1 LKKATIDYSKEH
13 LLVLEDDPHFREEL
27 LRTLSFLGLKA
38 NPALNAPQAFEM
50 LKENHFTFLLSDLT
64 MPDSERLKV
73 IQKVVLNHPE
83 VSVLAMTTVPKG
95 YPYKEVITAGA
106 SDFVK
111 KPFEPGELEA
121 KVQRIILDRDRRAEL
136 SELSITDSLTGLYN
150 QRHFY
155 TRLKEELARAKR
167 QYRPFSLILL
177 DLDDF
182 KAYNDTYGH
191 VAGDEVLRGFG
202 RIISHLIRE
211 GADSG
216 YRYGG
221 DEFAIILTEA
231 DRGMAEEICTRIKK
245 SLEKEEYDA
254 STGYS
259 TYSTGMTVKALVEE
273 ADKALYKAKL
283 RITDDVG

>member
-13 LLVLEDDPHFREEL
+13 LLVLENDPYFREEL
-27 LRTLSFLGLKA
+27 VQTLSVLGFKV
-38 NPALNAPQAFEM
+38 NPASSVSQALEM
-50 LKENHFTFLLSDLT
+50 LKKNQFTFLLSDLT
-64 MPDSERLKV
+64 MPDSKRLKV
-73 IQKVVLNHPE
+73 IQDVVLNYPK
-83 VSVLAMTTVPKG
+83 VSVLAMTTAPQG
-95 YPYKEVITAGA
+95 YPYKEVIAAGA
-106 SDFVK
+106 SDFLR
-111 KPFEPGELEA
+111 KPFETGELEA
-121 KVQRIILDRDRRAEL
+121 KVQRIIVDRDRRAEL
-136 SELSITDSLTGLYN
+136 SALSITDSLTGLFN

-167 QYRPFSLILL
+167 QFRPFSLILL

-191 VAGDEVLRGFG
+191 LAGDEVLRSFG

-231 DRGMAEEICTRIKK
+231 DRGMAEEICKRIEK
-245 SLEKEEYDA
+245 SLAKQEYNA
-254 STGYS
+254 SMGYS
-259 TYSTGMTVKALVEE
+259 TYSEGMTVKDLVEE
-273 ADKALYKAKL
+273 ADKGLYKSKL
-283 RITDDVG
+283 RIAENVG

>member
-13 LLVLEDDPHFREEL
+13 LLVLENDPHFREEL
-27 LRTLSFLGLKA
+27 VRTLSVLGFKV
-38 NPALNAPQAFEM
+38 NPASSVSQALKM
-50 LKENHFTFLLSDLT
+50 LKKNQFTFLLSDLT

-73 IQKVVLNHPE
+73 IQDVVLNHPK
-83 VSVLAMTTVPKG
+83 VSVLAMTTVPQG
-95 YPYKEVITAGA
+95 YPYKGVITAGA

-111 KPFEPGELEA
+111 KPFEAGELEA
-121 KVQRIILDRDRRAEL
+121 KVQRVIVDRDLRAEL
-136 SELSITDSLTGLYN
+136 SELSITDSLTGLFN

-167 QYRPFSLILL
+167 QFRPFSLILL

-191 VAGDEVLRGFG
+191 FAGDEVLRSFG
-202 RIISHLIRE
+202 GVISHLIRE

-221 DEFAIILTEA
+221 DEFGIILTEA
-231 DRGMAEEICTRIKK
+231 DLGMAEEICKRIEK
-245 SLEKEEYDA
+245 SLAKEEYDA
-254 STGYS
+254 SMGYS
-259 TYSTGMTVKALVEE
+259 TYSAGMTVKDLVEE
-273 ADKALYKAKL
+273 ADKALYKSKL
-283 RITDDVG
+283 RIGDNVG

>member
-1 LKKATIDYSKEH
+1 MKKASIDYSKEH
-13 LLVLEDDPHFREEL
+13 LLVLENDPHFREEL
-27 LRTLSFLGLKA
+27 LQILSVLGFKA
-38 NPALNAPQAFEM
+38 NPATNVSQALEM
-50 LKENHFTFLLSDLT
+50 LKENHFTFLLSDLS

-73 IQKVVLNHPE
+73 IQDVALNHPE

-95 YPYKEVITAGA
+95 YAYKEVITAGA

-111 KPFEPGELEA
+111 KPFEAGELEA
-121 KVQRIILDRDRRAEL
+121 KVQRIIVDRERRAEL

-191 VAGDEVLRGFG
+191 FAGDEVLRSFG
-202 RIISHLIRE
+202 GIISHLIRE

-231 DRGMAEEICTRIKK
+231 DLGMAEEICRRIKK
-245 SLEKEEYDA
+245 SLEKEEYNA
-254 STGYS
+254 SMGYS
-259 TYSTGMTVKALVEE
+259 TYSNGMTVKDLVEE
-273 ADKALYKAKL
+273 ADKALYKSKL
-283 RITDDVG
+283 RIMDGVG

>member
-1 LKKATIDYSKEH
+1 MEN
-13 LLVLEDDPHFREEL
+13 DPHFREEL
-27 LRTLSFLGLKA
+27 LQTLSVLGFKA
-38 NPALNAPQAFEM
+38 NPATNVSQALEM
-50 LKENHFTFLLSDLT
+50 LKENHFTFLLSDLS

-73 IQKVVLNHPE
+73 IQDVALNHPE

-95 YPYKEVITAGA
+95 YAYKEVITAGA

-111 KPFEPGELEA
+111 KPFEAGELEA
-121 KVQRIILDRDRRAEL
+121 KVQRIIVDRERRAEL

-191 VAGDEVLRGFG
+191 FAGDEVLRSFG
-202 RIISHLIRE
+202 GIISHLIRE

-231 DRGMAEEICTRIKK
+231 DLGMAEEICRRIKK
-245 SLEKEEYDA
+245 SLEKEEYNA
-254 STGYS
+254 SMGYS
-259 TYSTGMTVKALVEE
+259 TYSNGMTVKDLVEE
-273 ADKALYKAKL
+273 ADKALYKSKL
-283 RITDDVG
+283 RIMDGVG

>member
-1 LKKATIDYSKEH
+1 MKKATIDYNKEQ
-13 LLVLEDDPHFREEL
+13 LLVLENDPHFREEL
-27 LRTLSFLGLKA
+27 LRTLSALGFKA
-38 NPALNAPQAFEM
+38 NPAPNVSQALEM
-50 LKENHFTFLLSDLT
+50 IKENHFTFLLSDLT

-73 IQKVVLNHPE
+73 FHDVVLNHPE

-95 YPYKEVITAGA
+95 YPYKEVIIAGA

-111 KPFEPGELEA
+111 KPFEAGELEA

-136 SELSITDSLTGLYN
+136 SELSITDSLTGLFN

-167 QYRPFSLILL
+167 QFRPFSLILL

-191 VAGDEVLRGFG
+191 FAGDEVLRGFG
-202 RIISHLIRE
+202 GIISHLIRE

-231 DRGMAEEICTRIKK
+231 DRGMVEEICRRIEK
-245 SLEKEEYDA
+245 SLKKEEYNA
-254 STGYS
+254 SMGYS
-259 TYSTGMTVKALVEE
+259 TYNEGMTVKDLVEE
-273 ADKALYKAKL
+273 ADKALYKSKL
-283 RITDDVG
+283 RIAGGVG

>member
-1 LKKATIDYSKEH
+1 MKKATFDYSKEH
-13 LLVLEDDPHFREEL
+13 LLVLEKDSQFREEL
-27 LRTLSFLGLKA
+27 LRTLSVLGLKA
-38 NPALNAPQAFEM
+38 NPATSVSQALEM

-64 MPDSERLKV
+64 GPDSKRLKV
-73 IQKVVLNHPE
+73 FQDVVLNHPE
-83 VSVLAMTTVPKG
+83 ISVLVMTTVPKG
-95 YPYKEVITAGA
+95 YAYKEVISAGA

-111 KPFEPGELEA
+111 KPFEAGELEA

-136 SELSITDSLTGLYN
+136 SELSITDALTGLYN

-191 VAGDEVLRGFG
+191 FAGDEVLRSFG
-202 RIISHLIRE
+202 GIISHLIRE

-231 DRGMAEEICTRIKK
+231 DRGMAEEICRRIEK
-245 SLEKEEYDA
+245 SLEAEEYNA
-254 STGYS
+254 SMGYS
-259 TYSTGMTVKALVEE
+259 TYSSGMTVKNLVEE
-273 ADKALYKAKL
+273 ADKALYKSKL
-283 RITDDVG
+283 RIPDNVG

>member
-1 LKKATIDYSKEH
+1 MKKATLDYSKEH
-13 LLVLEDDPHFREEL
+13 LLVLENDSHFREEL
-27 LRTLSFLGLKA
+27 LRTLSVLGLKA
-38 NPALNAPQAFEM
+38 NPATSVSQALEM
-50 LKENHFTFLLSDLT
+50 LKENHFTFLLSDFT
-64 MPDSERLKV
+64 GPDSKRLKV
-73 IQKVVLNHPE
+73 FQDIVLNYPE
-83 VSVLAMTTVPKG
+83 VSVLVMTTVPKG
-95 YPYKEVITAGA
+95 YPYTKVISAGA

-111 KPFEPGELEA
+111 KPFEAGELEA

-167 QYRPFSLILL
+167 QFRPFSLILL

-191 VAGDEVLRGFG
+191 FAGDEVLRSFG
-202 RIISHLIRE
+202 RIISNLIRE

-231 DRGMAEEICTRIKK
+231 DRGMAEEICRRIEK
-245 SLEKEEYDA
+245 SLEKEEYNA
-254 STGYS
+254 SMGYS
-259 TYSTGMTVKALVEE
+259 TYITGMTVKDLVEE
-273 ADKALYKAKL
+273 ADKALYKSKL
-283 RITDDVG
+283 RILDNVG